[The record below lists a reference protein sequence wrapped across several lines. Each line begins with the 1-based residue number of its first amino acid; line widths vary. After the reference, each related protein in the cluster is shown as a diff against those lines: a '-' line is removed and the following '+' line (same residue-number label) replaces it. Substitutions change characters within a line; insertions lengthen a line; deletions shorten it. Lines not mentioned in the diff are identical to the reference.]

1 MNERTRT
8 YLSGRFGDYYRRSD
22 IEGPPASNE
31 REWGHI
37 PFTPGEGTTM
47 IRHQSWHEVAGSG
60 SITDS
65 LAREQPRHVYH
76 SVGRYDDPDASR
88 MGAKGWRGADLVFDL
103 DADHLPG
110 VDPEATSYAGMLAA
124 CKEALF
130 DLLDFLE
137 GDFGFTDPTVVFSGG
152 RGYHVHVRA
161 DRVQG
166 LGRDQ
171 RDEIVEYVRGPD
183 VAFED
188 LLRTE
193 TVEGLGLKNPTQK
206 RMLPTEGGWGA
217 RVHRHLLE
225 LVDEIRELPEEEALA
240 RLREFDG
247 VGEGKAKATLR
258 AATDSYDQLRDGNL
272 DVHAAVVSIAK
283 RLFEQTL
290 AEDGAPIDE
299 PVTTD
304 INRLIRL
311 PGSLHGGSG
320 LVVTEID
327 RGDLDDFRP
336 LQDAI
341 PAQFRGHEVQV
352 EVTNPGPTT
361 FDGEQGFM
369 IAEGKQAVDEALG
382 VFLMARG
389 RAEKVAE

>member
-1 MNERTRT
+1 MNERTRA
-8 YLSGRFGDYYRRSD
+8 YLSGRFGDYYRRID

-37 PFTPGEGTTM
+37 PFTPGDGTTM
-47 IRHQSWHEVAGSG
+47 VRHQSWLDIAGGG
-60 SITDS
+60 SITEY
-65 LAREQPRHVYH
+65 LARERPRHVYH

-88 MGAKGWRGADLVFDL
+88 MGVKGWRGADLVFDL

-110 VDPEATSYAGMLAA
+110 VDPETTSYAEMLAA
-124 CKEALF
+124 CKEALYT
-130 DLLDFLE
+130 LLEFLE
-137 GDFGFTDPTVVFSGG
+137 ADFGFRDPTVVFSGG

-161 DRVQG
+161 DRVQQ

-183 VAFED
+183 IEFED

-206 RMLPTEGGWGA
+206 RLLPTEGGWGA
-217 RVHRHLLE
+217 RVHRHLLD
-225 LVDEIRELPEEEALA
+225 LVTEIRERPEEEALA
-240 RLREFDG
+240 RLQEFSG
-247 VGEGKAKATLR
+247 VGEGKARAIVR
-258 AATDSYDQLRDGNL
+258 AATENAEQLRDGNL
-272 DVHAAVVSIAK
+272 DVHPAVVSVAK
-283 RLFEQTL
+283 LLFERTL

-311 PGSLHGGSG
+311 PGTLHGGSG
-320 LVVTEID
+320 LVVTPIERD
-327 RGDLDDFRP
+327 SLDEFAP
-336 LQDAI
+336 LRDAI
-341 PAQFRGHEVQV
+341 PEQFRDNEIQIN
-352 EVTNPGPTT
+352 VTDPGATT
-361 FDGEQGFM
+361 FDGEEGFM
-369 IAEGKQAVDEALG
+369 MEGGKQVVDEALG
-382 VFLMARG
+382 VFLMTRG